1 MLGSRILGVVL
12 ASVLLVGCSSV
23 QTMNGPVPQGSFTA
37 AAPYGIHVNASNPQL
52 QQLLGEYVNMYFGQ
66 ALRITEGSDAR
77 GLIDVTYTT
86 DADGNAFAKWQN
98 STLLMVI
105 RGPAHERLWMG
116 EYDYKGGMEMSG
128 FGVNSPAE
136 AAKLT
141 VQRLAKKF
149 QADHH

>member
-1 MLGSRILGVVL
+1 MLGSRILGVIV
-12 ASVLLVGCSSV
+12 AGVLLVGCSSV
-23 QTMNGPVPQGSFTA
+23 QTTSGRVPQGSFTA
-37 AAPYGIHVNASNPQL
+37 AAPFGVHVNASNPQL
-52 QQLLGEYVNMYFGQ
+52 QQLLGEYVSMYFGQ
-66 ALRITEGSDAR
+66 TLPITEGSDAR
-77 GLIDVTYTT
+77 GMIDVTYTT
-86 DADGNAFAKWQN
+86 DADENAFAKWQN

-105 RGPAHERLWMG
+105 RGPGHERLWMG

-149 QADHH
+149 QAERH